1 MQSCEDDC
9 GKEAKKHPRYLK
21 KNKKQKKKKSKAYL
35 DQLFPPSTS

>member
-21 KNKKQKKKKSKAYL
+21 KKNKKKKEI
-35 DQLFPPSTS
+35 

>member
-9 GKEAKKHPRYLK
+9 GKAAKKHPRYLK
-21 KNKKQKKKKSKAYL
+21 KKKQKKKSKAYL

>member
-9 GKEAKKHPRYLK
+9 GKAAKKHPRYLK
-21 KNKKQKKKKSKAYL
+21 KKNKKKKKSKAYL

>member
-9 GKEAKKHPRYLK
+9 GKAAKKHPRYLK
-21 KNKKQKKKKSKAYL
+21 KKKKKKKKSKAYL

>member
-21 KNKKQKKKKSKAYL
+21 KNKKQKKKEI
-35 DQLFPPSTS
+35 